1 MERTFP
7 FFRSTHSVHTVYSI
21 EECSWDLNTKLCLTG
36 NSRVRPREQSS
47 WAVYNVHPQSINTW
61 QLTDCNTQNGVINR
75 WIHDFSPI
83 YNFGSVIEG
92 LVVVVMRYHVTVMPK
107 VEEECSRASPPVFSQ
122 PLKIFFWSQFCCKM
136 QHLSAAQCNP
146 AILSQWKSRDF
157 MIQNDQ
163 GMQFPTTVAFL
174 LINNKLNFVINL
186 FIFP

>member
-7 FFRSTHSVHTVYSI
+7 FFRSTHSAQCFVYSVAGI
-21 EECSWDLNTKLCLTG
+21 WIPNFAWLGIAEFGPESSRHELCIMYIL
-36 NSRVRPREQSS
+36 R
-47 WAVYNVHPQSINTW
+47 AYNTW